1 MQIRIIDVLGKTI
14 AQYVVKNNLS
24 IDISALEN
32 GLYFVVDE
40 DGNAIKFIKE

>member
-24 IDISALEN
+24 ILKTDLSIPPISTQVQVAE
-32 GLYFVVDE
+32 
-40 DGNAIKFIKE
+40 II